1 MAEFQIDNIIRVA
14 KELELLDKINVIFAD
29 FIMKLEGC
37 SEDSKY
43 LWLAVLFLS
52 KSTNSKHTCMDLHSI
67 AGCSIHDLI
76 EDETGIP
83 ENLPNLKFPDF
94 DRWMNKIKGCVKTV
108 VCEQEASDVVKHIV
122 ITGDGFLY
130 LHKYWK
136 YEQIVVEV
144 INNLKEQKQVV
155 TLTREDLKP
164 AFSGLQNTK
173 WQEIAVFTA
182 LCQQIAIITGGP
194 GTGKTTT
201 VATVLAILQ
210 KQNQHISM
218 VAPTGKAA
226 QRLTESI
233 RNTKERN
240 SFFKTIPEE
249 AETIHRFLGY
259 NPKLR
264 ICKYNRNYKKNTDI
278 LIVDEASMVSLSI
291 FAKLVEALKP
301 SCKIILLGDKDQLAA
316 VETGSVLSELTN
328 IDDINSFSSEMVD
341 FLEKVGFDVSDIH
354 KNDNQ
359 SFVDIVVKLVYSHR
373 FNSQSAIGVLSQRI
387 NDAESLEDIDAINN
401 VFSQTFEKGEAS
413 HITIDENNFLPELK
427 KLINPF
433 IKDYKKLLKE
443 YEENIADENDSINGI
458 VDSILIKIDEYKVL
472 CAYRRD
478 ETYGT
483 VAINNYIE
491 KTFLSKDVA
500 PFYNGK
506 IIMIIRND
514 RMLGLANGDVGVILK
529 NLDGDNYAFFRTL
542 GDSTSFMQVP
552 VSALPEYE
560 SAFAVTIHKSQG
572 SEYKNV
578 IMVLGDSAG
587 KLLTKELVYTGI
599 TRAKE
604 SVKILAG
611 EGVLGGAA
619 ICKTKRS
626 SRIQQFL
633 K

>member
-1 MAEFQIDNIIRVA
+1 MAEFQIDNIIKVA
-14 KELELLDKINVIFAD
+14 KELELLDKIDVIFAD
-29 FIMKLEGC
+29 FIMKLEGY

-52 KSTNSKHTCMDLHSI
+52 KSTNSKHTCLDLHNI
-67 AGCSIHDLI
+67 AECGVYDLI

-94 DRWMNKIKGCVKTV
+94 DIWMNKIKGCIKTV
-108 VCEQEASDVVKHIV
+108 VCERDASDVSRHIV
-122 ITGDGFLY
+122 ITEDGFLY
-130 LHKYWK
+130 LHKYWQ
-136 YEQIVVEV
+136 YEQVVVEA
-144 INNLKEQKQVV
+144 INGRKVQRQVV
-155 TLTREDLKP
+155 TLTREDLKS

-201 VATVLAILQ
+201 VATVLAVLQ

-259 NPKLR
+259 NPR
-264 ICKYNRNYKKNTDI
+264 SRTCKYNRNYKKNTDI
-278 LIVDEASMVSLSI
+278 IIVDEASMVSLSI

-328 IDDINSFSSEMVD
+328 VNDINSFSSGMVD
-341 FLEKVGFDVSDIH
+341 FLKKVGFDVSDIH

-387 NDAESLEDIDAINN
+387 NDAESLEDIDAVNK

-413 HITIDENNFLPELK
+413 HIEIDENNFLPELK
-427 KLINPF
+427 KLISPF
-433 IKDYKKLLKE
+433 IKDYKKLLKD
-443 YEENIADENDSINGI
+443 YETCLIDGSDSINDV
-458 VDSILIKIDEYKVL
+458 VDSILTKIDEIKVL

-478 ETYGT
+478 EVYGT

-506 IIMIIRND
+506 IIMIVRND
-514 RMLGLANGDVGVILK
+514 RMLGLANGDVGVILQDV
-529 NLDGDNYAFFRTL
+529 DGVSYAFFRAIE
-542 GDSTSFMQVP
+542 GDQFMQVP

-587 KLLTKELVYTGI
+587 KLLTKELVYTGV

-604 SVKILAG
+604 SVTILAG
-611 EGVLGGAA
+611 EGVLGEAA
-619 ICKTKRS
+619 ICRTKRS
-626 SRIQQFL
+626 SRIQKFL